1 MVYVFITRKSFR
13 VEPATRDEPL
23 ALFLSRR
30 DGCPKIILSL
40 MYICPKRNRNDYAED
55 ETDTELE
62 RGQGLDREVRVEGR
76 EDRHHRQGVQSARRE
91 GRARSITCTI
101 SY

>member
-40 MYICPKRNRNDYAED
+40 MYICPKRKPNIVLGKLNCVLGKLKKVLRKQILYNP
-55 ETDTELE
+55 
-62 RGQGLDREVRVEGR
+62 QKN
-76 EDRHHRQGVQSARRE
+76 
-91 GRARSITCTI
+91 
-101 SY
+101 